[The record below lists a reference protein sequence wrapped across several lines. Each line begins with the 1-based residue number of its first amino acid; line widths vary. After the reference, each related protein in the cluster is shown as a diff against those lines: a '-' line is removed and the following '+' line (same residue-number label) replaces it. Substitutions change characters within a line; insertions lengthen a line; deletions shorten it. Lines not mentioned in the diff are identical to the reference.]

1 MYHDAIGKKGRALA
15 ADEKKQLTTGRNET
29 PGDRF
34 GGDVMPPFGSCDH
47 RNGRTPFLFCCHSST
62 ALKE

>member
-29 PGDRF
+29 PG
-34 GGDVMPPFGSCDH
+34 GSL
-47 RNGRTPFLFCCHSST
+47 RGRCFAAVWKL
-62 ALKE
+62 